1 MSRRRPRHRGIRSP
15 RERRPKRRR
24 RPDRLLRRGGRTM
37 AQVTKRSKEE
47 MAKLWEEYGRTRD
60 PKTKNIL
67 SEEYLPIVR
76 YVAEKMIERLPHNV
90 QVEDLVGS
98 GVFGLFDAVD
108 RFDLARGVKFE
119 TYCVGRIRGAMLD
132 ELRHMDWVPR
142 LTRARANKLEEAF
155 TKLKRENGRAP
166 TDVEL
171 AKELHISVD
180 SLDELFRE
188 VSGASI
194 VTMGRRTLDK
204 DPNQIGVDIMEDEKI
219 EGPLPAN
226 TRKDLVEF
234 CKKKLSVKERYILM
248 MYYFEDLTLK
258 EIGEILDLS
267 ESRVCQLHA
276 KLVTRLRSYLK
287 HKQVEIA

>member
-1 MSRRRPRHRGIRSP
+1 
-15 RERRPKRRR
+15 
-24 RPDRLLRRGGRTM
+24 M
-37 AQVTKRSKEE
+37 AQITKRSKEE
-47 MAKLWEEYGRTRD
+47 MGKLWEEYGRTRD
-60 PKTKNIL
+60 PKLKNTL

-90 QVEDLVGS
+90 QVEDLISS
-98 GVFGLFDAVD
+98 GVFGLFDAVE

-119 TYCVGRIRGAMLD
+119 TYCVGRIRGAM
-132 ELRHMDWVPR
+132 
-142 LTRARANKLEEAF
+142 
-155 TKLKRENGRAP
+155 
-166 TDVEL
+166 
-171 AKELHISVD
+171 
-180 SLDELFRE
+180 LDELFRE

-226 TRKDLVEF
+226 TRRDLVEF

-258 EIGEILDLS
+258 EIGQILDLS

>member
-1 MSRRRPRHRGIRSP
+1 MASVTRRP
-15 RERRPKRRR
+15 
-24 RPDRLLRRGGRTM
+24 
-37 AQVTKRSKEE
+37 KEE
-47 MAKLWEEYGRTRD
+47 MAQIWAEFQKTRD
-60 PKTKNIL
+60 PKLKNIL

-90 QVEDLVGS
+90 QVEDLVSS
-98 GVFGLFDAVD
+98 GVFGLFEAVE
-108 RFDLARGVKFE
+108 RFDPARGVKFE

-142 LTRARANKLEEAF
+142 LTRARANKLEEAYARLE
-155 TKLKRENGRAP
+155 KENGRPP

-171 AKELHISVD
+171 ARELRISLEQ
-180 SLDELFRE
+180 LDELYRE
-188 VSGASI
+188 VSGASLI
-194 VTMGRRTLDK
+194 SFQRRTLDK
-204 DPNQIGVDIMEDEKI
+204 DPNQLGVDIMEDEKI

-226 TRKDLVEF
+226 TRRDLLEF

-258 EIGEILDLS
+258 EIGLILELS

-276 KLVTRLRSYLK
+276 KLVSRLRAFLK
-287 HKQVEIA
+287 HRRVEIA

>member
-1 MSRRRPRHRGIRSP
+1 
-15 RERRPKRRR
+15 
-24 RPDRLLRRGGRTM
+24 
-37 AQVTKRSKEE
+37 
-47 MAKLWEEYGRTRD
+47 
-60 PKTKNIL
+60 
-67 SEEYLPIVR
+67 
-76 YVAEKMIERLPHNV
+76 
-90 QVEDLVGS
+90 
-98 GVFGLFDAVD
+98 
-108 RFDLARGVKFE
+108 
-119 TYCVGRIRGAMLD
+119 
-132 ELRHMDWVPR
+132 MDWVPR
-142 LTRARANKLEEAF
+142 LTRARANKLEEAY
-155 TKLKRENGRAP
+155 TKLERENGRAP

-171 AKELHISVD
+171 ARELRISLD
-180 SLDELFRE
+180 ALDELFRE
-188 VSGASI
+188 VSGAAI

-226 TRKDLVEF
+226 TRRDLVEF

-258 EIGEILDLS
+258 EIGQILDLS

>member
-1 MSRRRPRHRGIRSP
+1 
-15 RERRPKRRR
+15 
-24 RPDRLLRRGGRTM
+24 M
-37 AQVTKRSKEE
+37 AQITKRSKEE
-47 MAKLWEEYGRTRD
+47 MAKLWEEFGRTRD
-60 PKTKNIL
+60 LRIKNIL

-90 QVEDLVGS
+90 QVEDLISS
-98 GVFGLFDAVD
+98 GVFGLFDAVE

-142 LTRARANKLEEAF
+142 LTRARANKLEEAY
-155 TKLKRENGRAP
+155 TRLQKENGRAP
-166 TDVEL
+166 TDQEL
-171 AKELHISVD
+171 ATDLRISVD
-180 SLDELFRE
+180 QLDELFRE

-204 DPNQIGVDIMEDEKI
+204 DPNQLGVDIMEDEKI

-226 TRKDLVEF
+226 ARRDLVEF
-234 CKKKLSVKERYILM
+234 CKKKLNTKERYILM

-258 EIGEILDLS
+258 EIGSILDLS

-276 KLVTRLRSYLK
+276 KLITRLRTHLK